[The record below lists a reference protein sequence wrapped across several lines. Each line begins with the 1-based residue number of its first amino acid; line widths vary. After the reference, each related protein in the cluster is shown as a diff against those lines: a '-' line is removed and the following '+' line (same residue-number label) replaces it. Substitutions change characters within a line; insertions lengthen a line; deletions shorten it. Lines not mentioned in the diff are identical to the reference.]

1 MHTYIPA
8 GSSIVINTMLGEPI
22 TTLSGSV
29 ELITTMK
36 YSDSSVVLSSVI
48 GTIKVAYIRPA
59 LKITVYGPAS

>member
-22 TTLSGSV
+22 TTLGGSV
-29 ELITTMK
+29 ELIATMK

-48 GTIKVAYIRPA
+48 GTIKVAY
-59 LKITVYGPAS
+59 S